1 MTALRSGL
9 VTLAFLLGLGFA
21 AAQQGENLADPK
33 QKAQQE
39 KAQQTEGGRAG
50 TTEPSSVA
58 PTAKPEET
66 APFVDG
72 RLTAP
77 GAPADSQT
85 VPAKFSARNAALDEL
100 PTMAFPLPLTDDQR
114 KRIRDAVSKA
124 PVAKADVRLAD
135 RLPSGIVVRDLPQEL
150 TAEIPA
156 TRNLGYVRTSDKILL
171 VTPASRIVVDAIE
184 N

>member
-21 AAQQGENLADPK
+21 AAQQGENMADPK
-33 QKAQQE
+33 QNAQQE

-85 VPAKFSARNAALDEL
+85 VPAKFSERNAALDEL
-100 PTMAFPLPLTDDQR
+100 PADLCCELLVVRPHQR
-114 KRIRDAVSKA
+114 PPEEQEVARRQDVDGA
-124 PVAKADVRLAD
+124 PDDVRED
-135 RLPSGIVVRDLPQEL
+135 DI
-150 TAEIPA
+150 
-156 TRNLGYVRTSDKILL
+156 LGV
-171 VTPASRIVVDAIE
+171 IE
-184 N
+184 